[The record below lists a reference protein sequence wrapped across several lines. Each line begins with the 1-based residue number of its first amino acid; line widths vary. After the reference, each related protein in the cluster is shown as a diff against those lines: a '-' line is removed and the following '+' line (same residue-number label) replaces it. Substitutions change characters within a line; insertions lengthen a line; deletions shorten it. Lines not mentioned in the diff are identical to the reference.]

1 MAMRRQVSLVITF
14 VFVDLLGYSL
24 FLPLLPYY
32 AETLGATPAVV
43 GLLVASNALAQ
54 LVAAPIVGRLSD
66 RLGRRPMLIFSI
78 FGTLFSFV
86 LLGLVEPVGS
96 LLSELTSAR
105 IGVGGAVLA
114 VLFASRILDGLAG
127 GNISLARAYIT
138 DVTGEEDRA
147 RGLGLIGAAFG
158 VGFIIGPA
166 MGGTLSNWDYA
177 ASALAGL
184 GLSRFAA
191 PAFAAVLLA
200 ALNLLGVVLWLPESL
215 PPEERARIAS
225 SPRSAFSARCL
236 WDCVNRPRFGILL
249 HTRFFYTLAFSI
261 FTANFALYAQYR
273 LGLTD
278 QTTSYVLTYV
288 GVLVV
293 LVQGVAIGRLTGR
306 FSDNPLILAAV
317 ILMAV
322 ALMAWAFVP
331 SLALLLVVLA
341 PLALASGVLNTV
353 TNSAI
358 TKSVYPEEVGGALGL
373 SASLDSLT
381 RVVAPAIGGFL
392 LGNLGAFSLGLLGAS
407 IMAWVVYYVWRRLIS
422 APESPAIDDR
432 GNSGVDG
439 GHGY

>member
-1 MAMRRQVSLVITF
+1 MRRQVSLVITF